1 MIEEHDLAHLLQE
14 HEAVRRELATLRE
27 AEEERARTE
36 QALRESE
43 ARYRSL
49 YNDTP
54 VMLHSIDHDARLVVY
69 KFTFTAPGTYQYE
82 CAVHGAMMT
91 GTIVVPGT
99 AATPTPTPGYP

>member
-54 VMLHSIDHDARLVVY
+54 VMLHSIDHDAGWWFPNSRSRHRAP
-69 KFTFTAPGTYQYE
+69 TSTSARFTAP
-82 CAVHGAMMT
+82 
-91 GTIVVPGT
+91 
-99 AATPTPTPGYP
+99 